1 MRVNPKTEGNQCID
15 GSAVQPAKKKPAGN
29 KTEPSII
36 GGRPAE
42 RRARNMSADG
52 DYLTLEANIR
62 ISGRARPP
70 LRSK

>member
-15 GSAVQPAKKKPAGN
+15 GSAVQPAKKNPAGN
-29 KTEPSII
+29 KMEPSII

-42 RRARNMSADG
+42 SSVCDVSVNDIHGS
-52 DYLTLEANIR
+52 LKANIR

-70 LRSK
+70 LRSR